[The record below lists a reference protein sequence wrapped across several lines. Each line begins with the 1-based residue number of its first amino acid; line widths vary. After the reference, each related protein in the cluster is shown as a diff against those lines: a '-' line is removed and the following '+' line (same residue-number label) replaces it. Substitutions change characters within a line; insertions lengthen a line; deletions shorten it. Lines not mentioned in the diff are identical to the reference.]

1 MSYESDRK
9 LSLEELKQRNK
20 PMQSAEPM
28 PQTTPCSCP
37 MTQQDLD
44 ELFEILIALQG
55 QMKGLQHQNN
65 SLQTRII
72 DLPTKSELE
81 QVSRSL
87 SRIQQTLPQAG
98 SRKERSFFLPRLRL
112 PTLEWSPIWIVIP
125 LMLLALAVA
134 WFSLGELWNG
144 WKTLFP

>member
-1 MSYESDRK
+1 LSYESDRK

-20 PMQSAEPM
+20 SMQQAEPM
-28 PQTTPCSCP
+28 PGSCP

-44 ELFEILIALQG
+44 EMFEILIALQE
-55 QMKGLQHQNN
+55 QMKALQQQSY
-65 SLQTRII
+65 SLQMRIG

-87 SRIQQTLPQAG
+87 SRIQQILSQAG
-98 SRKERSFFLPRLRL
+98 SKKGHSFSLLRLRL
-112 PTLEWSPIWIVIP
+112 PTLEWSPIWIVTP
-125 LMLLALAVA
+125 LILLALAVA

-144 WKTLFP
+144 WKALFP

>member
-20 PMQSAEPM
+20 PMQSAEPI
-28 PQTTPCSCP
+28 PPLTPDSCP

-44 ELFEILIALQG
+44 EMFEILIALQE
-55 QMKGLQHQNN
+55 QMKALYQQN
-65 SLQTRII
+65 STLQTRIS
-72 DLPTKSELE
+72 DLPTKTELE

-87 SRIQQTLPQAG
+87 SQIQQRLSQAG
-98 SRKERSFFLPRLRL
+98 SKKERSFSLPKLRL

-125 LMLLALAVA
+125 LTLLALAVA

-144 WKTLFP
+144 WKALFP